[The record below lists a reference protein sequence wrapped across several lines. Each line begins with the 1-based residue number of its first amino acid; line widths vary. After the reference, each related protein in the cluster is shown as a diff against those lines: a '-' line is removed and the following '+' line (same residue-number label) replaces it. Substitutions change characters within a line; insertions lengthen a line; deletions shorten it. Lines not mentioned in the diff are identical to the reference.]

1 MYKHNFTDFAI
12 AFVKVSDNIIHF
24 WYMIKD
30 NAVSIINKSN
40 PNEKSGLF

>member
-12 AFVKVSDNIIHF
+12 VFVKGSDNIIHF
-24 WYMIKD
+24 WYMSKY
-30 NAVSIINKSN
+30 NAISIINNSN

>member
-12 AFVKVSDNIIHF
+12 DFVKGSDNIIHF
-24 WYMIKD
+24 WYMSKD
-30 NAVSIINKSN
+30 NAVSIINNSN